1 MTQPIE
7 NKQSAS
13 FQIDTNFGIFR
24 PLPSRFESK
33 SPSPADHYAPTTDR
47 YLRCPCATITRG
59 AKMKCSGTRR
69 TDRVR
74 HNQ

>member
-24 PLPSRFESK
+24 PVPSQFESK
-33 SPSPADHYAPTTDR
+33 SPSPADNYAPTNR
-47 YLRCPCATITRG
+47 YLRPPCATIARG
-59 AKMKCSGTRR
+59 GKMKCSGTRR
-69 TDRVR
+69 KDRVR